1 MFLCLFHLNL
11 HVSWSYITKLCKLEL
26 ELCTH
31 HLFGSTA
38 CEKTNKATLLDLQ
51 SRESEKP
58 VPHIISVN
66 IYKCWIMVAVR
77 GSVNVLVLHS
87 IICIAQTFSSPV
99 IRKFWPVIVFPESCC
114 VGHFAPE
121 FAFIVAELD

>member
-1 MFLCLFHLNL
+1 MCHGLT
-11 HVSWSYITKLCKLEL
+11 SQSKLEL

-38 CEKTNKATLLDLQ
+38 CEKTNKAT
-51 SRESEKP
+51 P

-66 IYKCWIMVAVR
+66 IYKCWIMVAVQ

-99 IRKFWPVIVFPESCC
+99 ICKFWPVIVFPGSCC